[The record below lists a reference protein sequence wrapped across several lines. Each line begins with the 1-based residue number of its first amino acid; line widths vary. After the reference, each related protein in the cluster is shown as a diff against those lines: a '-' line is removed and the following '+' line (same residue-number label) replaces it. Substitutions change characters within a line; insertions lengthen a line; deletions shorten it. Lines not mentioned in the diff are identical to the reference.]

1 MSDRIVLHIG
11 AMKTG
16 TTFLQTTLE
25 RNHELLAAAGVD
37 FTGNR
42 FAYQTRAVS
51 AVLKGPKERGRR
63 YKKWRKLVRAARQAE
78 QEVSVVSMEF
88 LSFADDRQI
97 KQLLKP
103 LKGMRVEVVMTVRDQ
118 LQVAPAQ
125 WQTYCR
131 NNGTSDWGTYLR
143 EIEPGPFGRD
153 RKNDAYRTF
162 HRAQDVD
169 STLRRWAAFKRV
181 RKVHVVT
188 VPGRDAPQDELWNRF
203 FEAVGVTPPAVDFG
217 VAAPNTSLGYGSC
230 DLLRR
235 LNKYLDDVPGQRYRK
250 GMRQLAREVLAERRD
265 IESRPALDQR
275 GAAYARSLN
284 QQLRATIAEGGF
296 ALHGDLADLPVP
308 ASLDSYDARS
318 VPVPREETT
327 AAAEAAWHYLTARA
341 AGTGGTADIPET
353 PGDPPR
359 SLNGLVRAD
368 AELLRDVHGWH

>member
-25 RNHELLAAAGVD
+25 RNSAVLAGAGVD

-51 AVLKGPKERGRR
+51 SALKGPKERGRR
-63 YKKWRKLVRAARQAE
+63 YARWRRLVQAAREAE
-78 QEVSVVSMEF
+78 QDTSVVSMEF

-97 KQLLKP
+97 THLLQP

-118 LQVAPAQ
+118 FLVAPAQ

-131 NNGTSDWGTYLR
+131 NNGIADWGTYLR
-143 EIEPGPFGRD
+143 QIEPRIGGLPR
-153 RKNDAYRTF
+153 RNDAYRTF

-169 STLRRWAAFKRV
+169 STLRRWAAFRRV
-181 RKVHVVT
+181 KEVHVVT
-188 VPGRDAPQDELWNRF
+188 VPGREAPQDELWTRF
-203 FEAVGVTPPAVDFG
+203 FDAVGVAPPTVDFG

-235 LNKYLDDVPGQRYRK
+235 LNRHLDGIPGGRYRK

-265 IESRPALDQR
+265 IESRPALDLR
-275 GAAYARSLN
+275 GAEYARQLN
-284 QQLRATIAEGGF
+284 QQLRDSIDRSGF
-296 ALHGDLADLPVP
+296 VLHGALDDLPVP
-308 ASLDSYDARS
+308 ESLDGYDRKP
-318 VPVPREETT
+318 VPVPTEETA
-327 AAAEAAWHYLTARA
+327 AAAEAAWHYLSER
-341 AGTGGTADIPET
+341 AGTGGR
-353 PGDPPR
+353 PPR
-359 SLNGLVRAD
+359 SLDKLVRDD
-368 AELLRDVHGWH
+368 ARLLRKVHGWS